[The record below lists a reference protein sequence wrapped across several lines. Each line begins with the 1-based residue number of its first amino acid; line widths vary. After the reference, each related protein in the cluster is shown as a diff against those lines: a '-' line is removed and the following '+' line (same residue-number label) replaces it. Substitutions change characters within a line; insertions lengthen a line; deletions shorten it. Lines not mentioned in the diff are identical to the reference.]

1 MSAPAESMPEIQA
14 ILEDPAASDWLKV
27 ALTEAI
33 ERDPVDALN
42 DALLLAQALDD
53 RLREALGL
61 EPAE

>member
-14 ILEDPAASDWLKV
+14 ILEDPAVSDWLKV

-42 DALLLAQALDD
+42 DALLLAQTLDD
-53 RLREALGL
+53 RMREILGL
-61 EPAE
+61 ERDG

>member
-1 MSAPAESMPEIQA
+1 MSAAAESMPQIQA
-14 ILEDPAASDWLKV
+14 ILEDPAVSDWLKV

-42 DALLLAQALDD
+42 DALLLAQTLDD
-53 RLREALGL
+53 RLRESLGL

>member
-1 MSAPAESMPEIQA
+1 MSAAAQSMPDIQA

-42 DALLLAQALDD
+42 DALLLAQTLDD
-53 RLREALGL
+53 RLRETLGL
-61 EPAE
+61 ESAE

>member
-1 MSAPAESMPEIQA
+1 MSAAAESMPDIQI
-14 ILEDPAASDWLKV
+14 ILEDPAVSDWLKA

>member
-1 MSAPAESMPEIQA
+1 MSAAAESMPEIQA
-14 ILEDPAASDWLKV
+14 ILEDPAVSDWLKV

-53 RLREALGL
+53 RLRETLGL
-61 EPAE
+61 EPVE